1 MLKKLTSIFKN
12 KEVFNR
18 VMFTLVILFIF
29 KLGSTITIPRVD
41 VTNVDIQNSTDIFG
55 LMNILGGGALKNFS
69 LFAMGVTPYINAS
82 IVVSLLAMGV
92 LPKLEELSKQGA
104 VGRRKLDNVTRAL
117 TLVLAGVQ
125 AYGVTVTMQNQYGLR
140 LIGGGF
146 FQFWDY
152 VYLIAVTIGGTFM
165 LMWLAD
171 QITTKGVGNGVSM
184 IIFAG
189 IITEIPYQISNAFQ
203 SFVGLDAT
211 NTGALFNGVIS
222 FSIYLLAYLLL
233 IIFIIF
239 MEQAQRKVPIQ
250 YASTTFQVKATDVT
264 YLPIKLNSA
273 GVIPVIFA
281 SSVLTAPPI
290 IMTFLA
296 VPQSNPIYRIL
307 SLNSMYNGVPYGLI
321 LYVVMTFMF
330 TYFYTF
336 IQVDPEKISENF
348 GKSGAY
354 IPGIRPGKETETYL
368 TRVLVRVTTLGAI
381 FLTIVSALP
390 MVLSMFTAL
399 PSSIAFG
406 GTGLIIVV
414 GVITETAKEIDG
426 RLAAKEYQ
434 GFIG

>member
-125 AYGVTVTMQNQYGLR
+125 AYGVIVTMQNQYGLR

-250 YASTTFQVKATDVT
+250 YASTTFQVNATDVT

>member
-125 AYGVTVTMQNQYGLR
+125 AYGVIVTMQNQYGLR

>member
-1 MLKKLTSIFKN
+1 VFKKIASIIKN

-18 VMFTLVILFIF
+18 VMFTLVILFVF

-41 VTNVDIQNSTDIFG
+41 VTNVDIQNSSDIFG
-55 LMNILGGGALKNFS
+55 LMNILGGGALRNFS

-92 LPKLEELSKQGA
+92 LPRLEELSKQGA
-104 VGRRKLDNVTRAL
+104 AGRRKLDNVTRAL
-117 TLVLAGVQ
+117 TLILAGVQ
-125 AYGVTVTMQNQYGLR
+125 AYGVIVTMQNQYGLG
-140 LIGGGF
+140 LLGGGL

-152 VYLIAVTIGGTFM
+152 VYLIAITMGGTFL

-171 QITTKGVGNGVSM
+171 QISTKGVGNGVSM

-203 SFVGLDAT
+203 SFVCLDAS
-211 NTGALFNGVIS
+211 NAGALFNGVIS
-222 FSIYLLAYLLL
+222 FSIYLLAYLVL

-239 MEQAQRKVPIQ
+239 MERAQRKVPIQ
-250 YASTTFQVKATDVT
+250 YSSTTFQVKATDVT

-296 VPQSNPIYRIL
+296 IPQSNPIYRIL
-307 SLNSMYNGVPYGLI
+307 SLNGTYQGVPYGLI
-321 LYVVMTFMF
+321 LYIVMTFLF

-354 IPGIRPGKETETYL
+354 IPGIRPGKETEQYL
-368 TRVLVRVTTLGAI
+368 TKVLLRLTTIGAF
-381 FLTIVSALP
+381 FLTTVSALP
-390 MVLSMFTAL
+390 MLLSMYSTL

-414 GVITETAKEIDG
+414 GVISETSKEIDG

>member
-1 MLKKLTSIFKN
+1 VLKKLTSILKN

-18 VMFTLVILFIF
+18 VMFTLVVLFIF
-29 KLGSTITIPRVD
+29 KLGSTLTIPRVD
-41 VTNVDIQNSTDIFG
+41 VSNVDIQNSTDIFG
-55 LMNILGGGALKNFS
+55 LMNILGGGALRNFS

-104 VGRRKLDNVTRAL
+104 AGRRKLDNVTRAL
-117 TLVLAGVQ
+117 TLVLSGVQ
-125 AYGVTVTMQNQYGLR
+125 AYGVIVTMQNQYGLR
-140 LIGGGF
+140 LLGGGF

-152 VYLIAVTIGGTFM
+152 VYLIAVTMGGTFL
-165 LMWLAD
+165 LMWLGD
-171 QITTKGVGNGVSM
+171 QITNKGVGNGISM
-184 IIFAG
+184 IIFGG
-189 IITEIPYQISNAFQ
+189 IITEIPYQITNAFQ

-211 NTGALFNGVIS
+211 NAGALFNGVIS

-250 YASTTFQVKATDVT
+250 YSSSTFQVKATDVT

-290 IMTFLA
+290 IMSFLA

-307 SLNSMYNGVPYGLI
+307 SLNSMYQGVPYGLI
-321 LYVVMTFMF
+321 IYVFMTFVF

-348 GKSGAY
+348 GKAGAY
-354 IPGIRPGKETETYL
+354 IPGVRPGKETEFYL
-368 TRVLVRVTTLGAI
+368 TKVLLRVTTLGAI